1 MLKISIVLI
10 EFEILKILN
19 ILQNIEKKNASLGMY
34 GLERDGYNSELYNEA
49 VLTAV
54 GTLW

>member
-54 GTLW
+54 GTL